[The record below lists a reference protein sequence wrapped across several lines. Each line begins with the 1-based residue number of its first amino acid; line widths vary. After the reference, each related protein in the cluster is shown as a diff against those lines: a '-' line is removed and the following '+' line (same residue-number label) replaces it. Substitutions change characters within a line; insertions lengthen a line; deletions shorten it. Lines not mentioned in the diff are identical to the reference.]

1 MSRKTI
7 AFWAMLISLYILAN
21 CIEKNLQE
29 PQELELAK
37 NISYNTGVRKNLHA
51 FCRNIFSDLEL
62 VELSER
68 LLILAVK
75 QRRFQA
81 IIAL

>member
-1 MSRKTI
+1 
-7 AFWAMLISLYILAN
+7 MLISLYILAN